1 MEKYKKITHGL
12 VATKII
18 EDLDVMMTDL
28 KAFLRE
34 CGLDTEGLSYEEVLK
49 SVRELNVLKRPISY
63 KGLVFDENG
72 YIIDAF
78 KINNFYDVRFLP
90 KDVDRGYYFVN
101 RHNQIELDYERKR
114 QIEEV

>member
-12 VATKII
+12 VATKIL
-18 EDLDVMMTDL
+18 EDLDAMMTDL
-28 KAFLRE
+28 KAFLKE
-34 CGLDTEGLSYEEVLK
+34 CGLNTEGLSYEEVLK
-49 SVRELNVLKRPISY
+49 SVRELNVLKKPRSY

-78 KINNFYDVRFLP
+78 KINNFYDVRFIP
-90 KDVDRGYYFVN
+90 EDVDRGYYFVN
-101 RHNQIELDYERKR
+101 IHNQIELDYERKR